1 MGKLLD
7 TSHNEPRDYSIYRE
21 PLRPLR
27 PAYSSCRASPC
38 RSSTNPR
45 ESSGRSWTAP
55 TVDGDALSGD
65 IAQISGWIADTRS
78 FAIPETDH
86 NLRQLITSMNGIMA
100 GITETPSP
108 TCRQVEVLHLH
119 AQAIA
124 ATIRSDDDATDRV
137 VMAFGEIGE
146 LGDGGLRRAAAD

>member
-1 MGKLLD
+1 M
-7 TSHNEPRDYSIYRE
+7 
-21 PLRPLR
+21 
-27 PAYSSCRASPC
+27 
-38 RSSTNPR
+38 
-45 ESSGRSWTAP
+45 
-55 TVDGDALSGD
+55 DGDALSGD
-65 IAQISGWIADTRS
+65 IAQILGRIADTRS

-100 GITETPSP
+100 SMTETPSP
-108 TCRQVEVLHLH
+108 TRRHIEVLRPH

-137 VMAFGEIGE
+137 VMAFGKIGE